1 MNSVNAWNE
10 MIDEFR
16 ALGGVAENVSLGYGP
31 FGRGLFPVDPTRPIN
46 IRIPEDMLAATEHV
60 VIENGVFR
68 ISPASSVSARVRAFI
83 EAYERDFA
91 WGPGR
96 LEIERFFAAMHELP
110 EGVRVLLTK
119 KFGFGRFFD
128 LSPELVKRWF
138 FGTRDIECAGRRVI
152 MPIIEMANHG
162 GTIHYDTQSG
172 VALNG
177 SFAGEVLVRYCT
189 PTDPLDMFLNWMFAP
204 NEAMAF
210 SLGMVVNHGGRQIEI
225 RRNFADYPQLPG
237 VAIEGNK
244 IVVGYL
250 LLGYQQFPRL
260 PKGSFRLAAA
270 SARFAD
276 PDELFDFIQ
285 FANRQGLFEL
295 LSAIEAIDLPAVPVL
310 RTLVLSQLRALSWH
324 FGART
329 F

>member
-1 MNSVNAWNE
+1 
-10 MIDEFR
+10 
-16 ALGGVAENVSLGYGP
+16 
-31 FGRGLFPVDPTRPIN
+31 
-46 IRIPEDMLAATEHV
+46 MLAAAEHV

-162 GTIHYDTQSG
+162 GTVRYDTQSG
-172 VALNG
+172 VALYG

-189 PTDPLDMFLNWMFAP
+189 PTDPLDMFLNWMFVP
-204 NEAMAF
+204 KEPMAF
-210 SLGMVVNHGGRQIEI
+210 SLGMVVTNGGREIEI
-225 RRNFADYPQLPG
+225 RRKFEDYPKLPG
-237 VAIEGNK
+237 VAIEGNR
-244 IVVGYL
+244 IVVDYL

-260 PKGSFRLAAA
+260 PKGSFRLAVA

-276 PDELFDFIQ
+276 PDEVFDFIQ

-295 LSAIEAIDLPAVPVL
+295 LSALEGVDLPAGPVL